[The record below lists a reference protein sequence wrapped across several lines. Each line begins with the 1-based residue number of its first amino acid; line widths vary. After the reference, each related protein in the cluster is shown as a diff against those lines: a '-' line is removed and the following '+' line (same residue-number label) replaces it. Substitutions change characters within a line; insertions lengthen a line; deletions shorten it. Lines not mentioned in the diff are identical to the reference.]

1 MHASSLLQLCRVA
14 PLPRSRLATSVW
26 RATSAGSGKTY
37 TMLGDIEDLDVKPNP
52 YRGMTP
58 CIFEFL
64 FTRIQA
70 IEVNDV
76 SKEMDL
82 DIIKQNSQVE
92 RIIADRISKDNF
104 GNVIPE
110 YLVKEKDIDIAFAQH
125 AIDEYKARE
134 AAMSVPGKLV
144 DLQRKKSKEL
154 KLTI

>member
-1 MHASSLLQLCRVA
+1 
-14 PLPRSRLATSVW
+14 
-26 RATSAGSGKTY
+26 
-37 TMLGDIEDLDVKPNP
+37 MLGDIEDLDVKPSP

-58 CIFEFL
+58 RIFEFL

-110 YLVKEKDIDIAFAQH
+110 YLVKWQGISYAE
-125 AIDEYKARE
+125 
-134 AAMSVPGKLV
+134 V
-144 DLQRKKSKEL
+144 
-154 KLTI
+154 TW